1 MISTSYDFGWKPDL
15 CIYHGDCLDGFGA
28 AWAVWL
34 RWPDCQF
41 YAGRYGAPL
50 PQADERNVLFVD
62 FSPSSSSL
70 IDLAKLAR
78 SVVIIDHHANAQLA
92 LADFPFFDGT
102 ISGLARVLAENVRLG
117 QPAVAAWFDPQQSG
131 AAMAWQFVHDTNRRT
146 HELPLMVALIEDRDL
161 WHFRF
166 GDKTRRV
173 AAVLQS
179 YALDFAAWSKIA
191 DDIAGAEEV
200 GQHLL
205 RAHLANVERFASEA
219 FFGQIAG
226 QNVPV
231 ANLPYLYA
239 TDTANKLLDLHPDAP
254 FTASWFRRSDGLF
267 QYALRSTDQRLD
279 VSEIAKRFGGAVT
292 EMLRGS
298 KSGPS

>member
-1 MISTSYDFGWKPDL
+1 M
-15 CIYHGDCLDGFGA
+15 
-28 AWAVWL
+28 
-34 RWPDCQF
+34 
-41 YAGRYGAPL
+41 
-50 PQADERNVLFVD
+50 
-62 FSPSSSSL
+62 

-131 AAMAWQFVHDTNRRT
+131 AATAWQFVHDTNRRT

-166 GDKTRRV
+166 GDKTSRV

-231 ANLPYLYA
+231 ANVPYLYA

-267 QYALRSTDQRLD
+267 QYSLRSTDQRLD
-279 VSEIAKRFGGAVT
+279 VSEIAKRFGGGGHRNAAGFEVRT
-292 EMLRGS
+292 ILN
-298 KSGPS
+298 